1 MSDSQHK
8 TVSDVESSQEPQS
21 SSCIEDSPEDA
32 LSFWEH
38 LSELRK
44 RLLYSALA
52 TIITTIACWSFT
64 GEVFEWITQPYI
76 AFFGDATLIGTGP
89 AEAFLLRLK
98 LSIFC
103 GILLGSPLIFY
114 QLWLFICPGLLE
126 EEKKLALPFVV
137 GSTFLFSLGA
147 LFCFSVVLPYAL
159 EFFRTQYD
167 SLGTIT
173 PTIRISEYLSMFL
186 KAMLGFGLVF
196 QIPILAFFLGKL
208 GLITSSTLIHYGR
221 YAVVAAFIISAI
233 LTPPDIVTQF
243 LMAGPL
249 LLLYGLSI
257 LIVQWT
263 SHD

>member
-1 MSDSQHK
+1 MSNSQHG
-8 TVSDVESSQEPQS
+8 TSSDEESWRESESSSEMENS
-21 SSCIEDSPEDA
+21 TEDA

-64 GEVFEWITQPYI
+64 QKVFEWITRPYI

-103 GILLGSPLIFY
+103 GILLASPIIFY

-126 EEKKLALPFVV
+126 KEKKLALPFVM
-137 GSTFLFSLGA
+137 GSTFLFSLGT

-167 SLGTIT
+167 SLGAIT

-221 YAVVAAFIISAI
+221 YAVVAAFVISAI

-257 LIVQWT
+257 LIVRWT
-263 SHD
+263 SDD